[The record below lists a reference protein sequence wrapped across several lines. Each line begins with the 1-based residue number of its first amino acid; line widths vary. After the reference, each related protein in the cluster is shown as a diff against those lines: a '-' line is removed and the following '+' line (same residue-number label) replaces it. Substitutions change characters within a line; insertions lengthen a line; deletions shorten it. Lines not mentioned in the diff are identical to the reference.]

1 MLGTSKVKFAATLDS
16 HGLAK
21 LKAEPLPLK
30 LVRPKAAAYRLSD
43 CRSSSIATTAVIAS
57 TISFLLRRSKSISDG
72 FSIRGPFQIAS
83 FRLSKAV
90 EGVTKL
96 VAPPLLK
103 FHAVSLSKGI
113 QLIL

>member
-1 MLGTSKVKFAATLDS
+1 M
-16 HGLAK
+16 
-21 LKAEPLPLK
+21 
-30 LVRPKAAAYRLSD
+30 
-43 CRSSSIATTAVIAS
+43 IAS
-57 TISFLLRRSKSISDG
+57 AISFLLRRSKSISDG

-96 VAPPLLK
+96 VAPPVLE

-113 QLIL
+113 QLLLRRTESTEYSLPVSTIAPAAFPPTSWSQPRRLARVPP